1 MLTCP
6 LCYVVPYN
14 SPVPAK
20 CVRNYMY
27 QHFVSHYR
35 TELGAYVID
44 NNICR
49 LCGKEQ
55 QPRNL
60 LRHVADVHGVLDQLL
75 PKEVSR
81 MYAKKK
87 REGGAARQLGQSLGS
102 LEEEET
108 VDDVS
113 SIATEEEEKKMKID
127 VKSPFQVD

>member
-1 MLTCP
+1 
-6 LCYVVPYN
+6 
-14 SPVPAK
+14 
-20 CVRNYMY
+20 MY
-27 QHFVSHYR
+27 EHFVSHYR

-44 NNICR
+44 NNICQ

-55 QPRNL
+55 RPRNL
-60 LRHVADVHGVLDQLL
+60 LRHVADMHGVLDQLL

-87 REGGAARQLGQSLGS
+87 REGGTARQLGKSLGS

-113 SIATEEEEKKMKID
+113 SIATEEEEKKMKVD
-127 VKSPFQVD
+127 AKSRFQVDQKIFQGDC

>member
-6 LCYVVPYN
+6 LCHVVPYN

-20 CVRNYMY
+20 RLRHYMY
-27 QHFVSHYR
+27 EHFVSHYR

-87 REGGAARQLGQSLGS
+87 REKSTARQLGQSLGS

-113 SIATEEEEKKMKID
+113 SIARKRRRRR
-127 VKSPFQVD
+127 